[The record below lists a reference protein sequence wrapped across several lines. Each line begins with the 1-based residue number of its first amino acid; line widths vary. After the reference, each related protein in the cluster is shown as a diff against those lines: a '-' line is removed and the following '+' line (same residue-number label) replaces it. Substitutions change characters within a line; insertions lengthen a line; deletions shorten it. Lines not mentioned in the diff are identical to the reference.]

1 MTLRQCCTETRCT
14 IIPPHILNEVI
25 RNGRPGQSNE
35 ALATLNLDFS
45 MRTLRALRSA
55 QPRPSV
61 VGEVEQVTT
70 SVYDTH
76 NTMQLPGDLLAQAP
90 TVAET
95 PTTGDPAADAA
106 F

>member
-1 MTLRQCCTETRCT
+1 MTSRQWCAETRCT

-25 RNGRPGQSNE
+25 KNGRPGQSNQ

-61 VGEVEQVTT
+61 VDEVQ
-70 SVYDTH
+70 
-76 NTMQLPGDLLAQAP
+76 
-90 TVAET
+90 
-95 PTTGDPAADAA
+95 
-106 F
+106 